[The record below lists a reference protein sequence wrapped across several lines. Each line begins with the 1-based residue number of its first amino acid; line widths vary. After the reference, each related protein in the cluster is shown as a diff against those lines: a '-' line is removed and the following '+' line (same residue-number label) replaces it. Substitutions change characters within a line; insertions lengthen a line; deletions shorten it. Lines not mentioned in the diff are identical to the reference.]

1 MVKLLN
7 RTEIKRKANMKNKLK
22 QIIFSLLL
30 MFWSL
35 CAVAESTEC
44 GQTPCEEGDTTC
56 GGNAN
61 GDTMSIVIG
70 E

>member
-1 MVKLLN
+1 M
-7 RTEIKRKANMKNKLK
+7 
-22 QIIFSLLL
+22 FS
-30 MFWSL
+30 SL
-35 CAVAESTEC
+35 WAVAESTEC
-44 GQTPCEEGDTTC
+44 GKTPCEEGDTTC